1 MNSAYE
7 RLKAVIIAL
16 GYTSNEKFEDTV
28 GLGHGFVSRITNRV
42 SSKSLQAI
50 TRKFPQVNPSYI
62 RTGMGEMFISSPI
75 KVSENE
81 NAKTRLREYLKYKG
95 ITKREFC
102 DKADVASNFPII
114 GKNGVFTARV
124 SYRVNSKFPDLNMDW
139 LANGAGEMLQPE
151 ANIEK
156 FNNYKSRIAPFCT
169 EMGMN
174 SVDIYEC
181 VSYNK
186 GVLAY
191 DRAKTRDRRN
201 DNAHIEIVVPDIIK
215 PLFRKYKGTTRAF
228 DFYQKYSNA
237 ANFNKHINK
246 GLHFI
251 ADELGIPRFDF
262 YSARHTWASIARNKL
277 GIDKYTIHEALNHV
291 SQLDVTDIY
300 IQKDFTNINKA
311 NEKVVEYV
319 MKMIGEAKN
328 DV

>member
-7 RLKAVIIAL
+7 RLKAVITAL

-124 SYRVNSKFPDLNMDW
+124 SYRVNSKFPDSGLRNPTIR
-139 LANGAGEMLQPE
+139 ER
-151 ANIEK
+151 
-156 FNNYKSRIAPFCT
+156 RI
-169 EMGMN
+169 
-174 SVDIYEC
+174 I
-181 VSYNK
+181 
-186 GVLAY
+186 
-191 DRAKTRDRRN
+191 
-201 DNAHIEIVVPDIIK
+201 
-215 PLFRKYKGTTRAF
+215 
-228 DFYQKYSNA
+228 
-237 ANFNKHINK
+237 
-246 GLHFI
+246 
-251 ADELGIPRFDF
+251 
-262 YSARHTWASIARNKL
+262 
-277 GIDKYTIHEALNHV
+277 
-291 SQLDVTDIY
+291 
-300 IQKDFTNINKA
+300 
-311 NEKVVEYV
+311 
-319 MKMIGEAKN
+319 
-328 DV
+328 

>member
-7 RLKAVIIAL
+7 RLKAVITAL
-16 GYTSNEKFEDTV
+16 GYSSNEKFEDTV

-50 TRKFPQVNPSYI
+50 TSKFPQVNPSYI

-169 EMGMN
+169 EMGI
-174 SVDIYEC
+174 STTFF
-181 VSYNK
+181 
-186 GVLAY
+186 L
-191 DRAKTRDRRN
+191 
-201 DNAHIEIVVPDIIK
+201 
-215 PLFRKYKGTTRAF
+215 RKFTDKLQA
-228 DFYQKYSNA
+228 
-237 ANFNKHINK
+237 
-246 GLHFI
+246 
-251 ADELGIPRFDF
+251 
-262 YSARHTWASIARNKL
+262 IARYA
-277 GIDKYTIHEALNHV
+277 GIN
-291 SQLDVTDIY
+291 Y
-300 IQKDFTNINKA
+300 IEFVKFYK
-311 NEKVVEYV
+311 
-319 MKMIGEAKN
+319 
-328 DV
+328 

>member
-1 MNSAYE
+1 MRLLRIKFYVMNSAYE
-7 RLKAVIIAL
+7 RLKAVITAL

-169 EMGMN
+169 EMGISTTFFCAN
-174 SVDIYEC
+174 ARVIPVRLVDYRIC
-181 VSYNK
+181 QVRLS
-186 GVLAY
+186 
-191 DRAKTRDRRN
+191 
-201 DNAHIEIVVPDIIK
+201 
-215 PLFRKYKGTTRAF
+215 
-228 DFYQKYSNA
+228 
-237 ANFNKHINK
+237 
-246 GLHFI
+246 
-251 ADELGIPRFDF
+251 
-262 YSARHTWASIARNKL
+262 
-277 GIDKYTIHEALNHV
+277 
-291 SQLDVTDIY
+291 
-300 IQKDFTNINKA
+300 
-311 NEKVVEYV
+311 
-319 MKMIGEAKN
+319 
-328 DV
+328 